1 MAELIPL
8 LGKLLYP
15 HRIWHG
21 SRKEKVLYLT
31 FDDGPIPEVTP
42 WVLQLLDQFQAKAT
56 FFCIGENIQKHP
68 AVLQAILK
76 EEHRVGNHTL
86 QHVNGWKT
94 PSEEY
99 LRQIHDTQQLINK
112 YVSTSAKA
120 LFRPPYGK
128 STSSQA
134 KMILKDYEMVMWD
147 VLSKDYDAQIS
158 KEKCW
163 KRLLNHT
170 KNGSILVFH
179 DSIKAKKNLEYV
191 LPKVLAHYSKLGYR
205 FDAF

>member
-1 MAELIPL
+1 MAELIPF
-8 LGKLLYP
+8 LGKLFYP
-15 HRIWHG
+15 HRIWHA

-42 WVLQLLDQFQAKAT
+42 WVIELLDKFKAKAT

-68 AVLQAILK
+68 AVFQSILDK
-76 EEHRVGNHTL
+76 EHRVGNHTL

-94 PSEEY
+94 SSEEY
-99 LRQIHDTQQLINK
+99 LDQIHSTQEIIK
-112 YVSTSAKA
+112 TYVSTSAKA

-128 STSSQA
+128 ATSSQA
-134 KMILKDYEMVMWD
+134 KMILKEYEMVMWD
-147 VLSKDYDAQIS
+147 VLSKDYDAQLS

-163 KRLLNHT
+163 KRVQNYT

-179 DSIKAKKNLEYV
+179 DSLKAKKNLRYV

-205 FDAF
+205 FDAL